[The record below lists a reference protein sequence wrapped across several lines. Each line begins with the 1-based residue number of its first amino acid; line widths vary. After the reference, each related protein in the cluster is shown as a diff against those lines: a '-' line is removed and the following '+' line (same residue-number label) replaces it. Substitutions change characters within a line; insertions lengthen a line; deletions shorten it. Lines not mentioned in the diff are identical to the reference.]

1 METGMAIAATPRR
14 VLVVEDDESLRGAL
28 ERLLGLAGF
37 SAAACASA
45 EAVLAGGLVGGA
57 ACVVCDLRLP
67 GMSGLELLAV
77 LRAQGWRTPLVL
89 ITAFDEPGLAEKAE
103 GLGAAG
109 YLVKPFH
116 GTALLSA
123 VRAAIAPPGAA
134 TATRPDEAGAGLRER
149 EGHHATSSETSHPVA
164 PRGRPVA
171 GRVRVAGRTGA
182 GGEAE
187 ASEHPVHHH
196 GRRRHRPAPEDIRPR
211 R

>member
-1 METGMAIAATPRR
+1 MHGHGPAARRSAFMETGMAIEAMPPR

-28 ERLLGLAGF
+28 ERLLRLAGF
-37 SAAACASA
+37 SAAAYASA

-89 ITAFDEPGLAEKAE
+89 ITAFDEPGLAEKAK

-116 GTALLSA
+116 GTTLLDA
-123 VRAAIAPPGAA
+123 VRAAIGPQRAA
-134 TATRPDEAGAGLRER
+134 TTTLPNETGAGLRER
-149 EGHHATSSETSHPVA
+149 E
-164 PRGRPVA
+164 
-171 GRVRVAGRTGA
+171 
-182 GGEAE
+182 
-187 ASEHPVHHH
+187 
-196 GRRRHRPAPEDIRPR
+196 
-211 R
+211 